1 MKKRRVQNFS
11 KIQGA
16 FDVPPGGGGGVKIQI
31 LAKKWQCSKLVY
43 VMKTKIF
50 LTWLETK
57 LQY

>member
-11 KIQGA
+11 KIRGA
-16 FDVPPGGGGGVKIQI
+16 FGVPPGGVVKIQI
-31 LAKKWQCSKLVY
+31 LAKKGQFSKLVY

-50 LTWLETK
+50 LTWLEAK